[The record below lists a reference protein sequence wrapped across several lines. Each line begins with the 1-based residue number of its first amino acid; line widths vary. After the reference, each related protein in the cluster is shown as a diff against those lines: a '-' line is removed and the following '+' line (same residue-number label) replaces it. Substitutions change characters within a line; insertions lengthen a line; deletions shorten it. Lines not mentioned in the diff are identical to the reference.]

1 MPYDIKELTL
11 GEVLDQAVALVKARL
26 STFLTIACFLYLPVL
41 LVLNVGIVLM
51 TPTFSN
57 PPTQAEIQA
66 YLNEGAPMVGG
77 FSILMALLIGLVVSP
92 ITNAAI
98 IWTVANEYLGV
109 RVEAKEGFQVGMK
122 RLMALIGTNI
132 LAGLVIM
139 IGFVLLII
147 PGIYFMLKYFLTTQA
162 VVFEGRSGQDAMQR
176 SGELMK
182 GNMGNAFVLALVIGI
197 IHFIAGMVA
206 GFIPVPMIS
215 AVVGSVID
223 TVLFVFGTAAFV
235 VFYFS
240 CRCKAENFDL
250 KLLAQNVGQSASPA
264 PAEPAAGA

>member
-26 STFLTIACFLYLPVL
+26 STFLTIAFFLYLPLL
-41 LVLNVGIVLM
+41 LVLNVGIVLL

-57 PPTQAEIQA
+57 PPTQAEVQA
-66 YLNEGAPMVGG
+66 VTDNAMTIVS
-77 FSILMALLIGLVVSP
+77 FNFIIVLIFIFLVNPV
-92 ITNAAI
+92 TTAAI

-109 RVEAKEGFQVGMK
+109 RVEAKEGIQVGMK
-122 RLMALIGTNI
+122 RLMALIGTNL
-132 LAGLVIM
+132 LAGIVIT
-139 IGFVLLII
+139 IGLILLII
-147 PGIYFMLKYFLTTQA
+147 PGIYFMFKYLLTTQT

-182 GNMGNAFVLALVIGI
+182 GNMGNAFVLGLVLGI
-197 IHFIAGMVA
+197 IHFVVGMIT

>member
-11 GEVLDQAVALVKARL
+11 SEVLDQAVALVKARM
-26 STFLTIACFLYLPVL
+26 STFITIACFLYLPLL
-41 LVLNVGIVLM
+41 LVMNVGIVLL

-57 PPTQAEIQA
+57 PPTEAEVQA
-66 YLNEGAPMVGG
+66 YLNKAGTIMT
-77 FSILMALLIGLVVSP
+77 FSLLMLVVFVFLVNP

-98 IWTVANEYLGV
+98 IWTVANEYLGK
-109 RVEAKEGFQVGMK
+109 RVEAKEGFQIGMK

-139 IGFVLLII
+139 IGLICLVI
-147 PGIYFMLKYFLTTQA
+147 PGIYFALKYFLTTQT
-162 VVFEGRSGQDAMQR
+162 VVFEEQSGQDAMRR

-197 IHFIAGMVA
+197 IHFLVNLVS
-206 GFIPVPMIS
+206 GFIPVP
-215 AVVGSVID
+215 VVGAIVGSLVD
-223 TVLFVFGTAAFV
+223 TVLFVFGTAALV

-250 KLLAQNVGQSASPA
+250 KLLAQHVGQSAA
-264 PAEPAAGA
+264 PASAEPSAGV